1 MATVNLHNMETINV
15 QNDIDMHQFQ
25 ILNWVCQV
33 LSADP
38 TSPKQG
44 QVYFNSTSNRWRVF
58 NGSTWDEYATAA
70 ELAADLSGKV
80 DKVEGKQL
88 STEDFT
94 TALKTKLDGIAAGAE
109 VNVQPDWTAESGDGA
124 ILHKPTL
131 GAAAGL
137 DTGTAA
143 GNIPVLNGSGKLPD
157 SVIPTLA
164 IGELVGTV
172 DTQAE
177 LVTLSAAQKGD
188 IAKVTADPV
197 ANNNGVY
204 WLNGTYSDLSAWIQI
219 VGPGSVISVNGQSGV
234 VVLTA
239 ADVGAVPTTRTVN
252 GKPLSQNVTLAASD
266 VDAVAAN
273 AAITGGTHPVITY
286 DAKGLVTGGRALA
299 ADDVPS
305 LDAAKIGSGTMAV
318 ARLPT
323 GNASGMLPLL
333 GGQAQTGQALVWD
346 QTAQRFIPQ
355 TLTTGNVSSFTG
367 TIEGDGS
374 KTVFTFNHGLG
385 KAGMVQVK
393 DSRGSQVWVANSCT
407 ATQVSVTFG
416 TAPASGVTY
425 TVRVVG

>member
-1 MATVNLHNMETINV
+1 MAAINV

-355 TLTTGNVSSFTG
+355 TLTTGNVGSFTG

-393 DSRGSQVWVANSCT
+393 DSGGSQVWVANSCT

>member
-1 MATVNLHNMETINV
+1 MAAINV

-355 TLTTGNVSSFTG
+355 TLTTGNVGSFTG

-393 DSRGSQVWVANSCT
+393 DSSGGQVWVANSCT

>member
-1 MATVNLHNMETINV
+1 MAAINV

-109 VNVQPDWTAESGDGA
+109 VNV
-124 ILHKPTL
+124 
-131 GAAAGL
+131 
-137 DTGTAA
+137 
-143 GNIPVLNGSGKLPD
+143 
-157 SVIPTLA
+157 
-164 IGELVGTV
+164 
-172 DTQAE
+172 
-177 LVTLSAAQKGD
+177 
-188 IAKVTADPV
+188 
-197 ANNNGVY
+197 
-204 WLNGTYSDLSAWIQI
+204 
-219 VGPGSVISVNGQSGV
+219 
-234 VVLTA
+234 
-239 ADVGAVPTTRTVN
+239 
-252 GKPLSQNVTLAASD
+252 
-266 VDAVAAN
+266 
-273 AAITGGTHPVITY
+273 
-286 DAKGLVTGGRALA
+286 
-299 ADDVPS
+299 
-305 LDAAKIGSGTMAV
+305 
-318 ARLPT
+318 
-323 GNASGMLPLL
+323 
-333 GGQAQTGQALVWD
+333 
-346 QTAQRFIPQ
+346 
-355 TLTTGNVSSFTG
+355 SSFTG

-393 DSRGSQVWVANSCT
+393 DSSGGQVWVANSCT